1 MKKRKPVSHIM
12 TKELRTLDAYSSE
25 LEEAKEMMEANNIR
39 HLPVQMG
46 GKLVGMI
53 SLTDINRVSFG
64 SNFNQ
69 DEVDTSIFKSLS
81 IPQVMKKNLTTIHP
95 NTPIKEAAEILSKE
109 EFHALPVVNNQNEL
123 EGIVTSTDLIDYLL
137 DQY

>member
-1 MKKRKPVSHIM
+1 MKKREPVSHIM
-12 TKELRTLDAYSSE
+12 TKELRTLDAYSNKVI
-25 LEEAKEMMEANNIR
+25 EAKEIMEKNHIR
-39 HLPVQMG
+39 HLPVKQG

-53 SLTDINRVSFG
+53 SLTDINRISFG

-69 DEVDTSIFKSLS
+69 DEVDTSIFNSLS
-81 IPQVMKKNLTTIHP
+81 IPQVMQQNLTTIKAD
-95 NTPIKEAAEILSKE
+95 TSIREAAEILSKR
-109 EFHALPVVNNQNEL
+109 EFHALPVVNNENEL